1 MGQEKKTWLN
11 HSYSHPLR
19 KAQETYISSC
29 ILNMS
34 LENIHKMMIFK
45 CFDINTEK
53 RFDQGRERERETL
66 RWVMVWCEPDER
78 NADPTLCYYQFLAQG
93 SVLFS
98 SLEGNTDW
106 VLGAYLHL

>member
-53 RFDQGRERERETL
+53 RFDQGRERERERLWDEWWFDVSQMKGMQTL
-66 RWVMVWCEPDER
+66 HCVTV
-78 NADPTLCYYQFLAQG
+78 L
-93 SVLFS
+93 SVSCTRFS
-98 SLEGNTDW
+98 T
-106 VLGAYLHL
+106 V

>member
-53 RFDQGRERERETL
+53 RFDQGRERDSEMSDGL
-66 RWVMVWCEPDER
+66 MWARWKQCRPYTV
-78 NADPTLCYYQFLAQG
+78 LL
-93 SVLFS
+93 SVSCTRFS
-98 SLEGNTDW
+98 T
-106 VLGAYLHL
+106 V